1 MANRT
6 AVPFCTG
13 VPPDS
18 ATNALTSVE
27 PPAGS
32 TRAPDVTVT
41 VEAVGATSGILSH
54 AITASWA
61 STNAAAPACLAWLR
75 TWFRIILTSLRRAF
89 RRARSARA
97 ALHVV
102 DTGLGSD
109 SARLGSDIVVC
120 QVSMRNVNGSTGIA
134 RRYLSATR
142 ASSVGE

>member
-75 TWFRIILTSLRRAF
+75 TWFRIILTSCVG
-89 RRARSARA
+89 RSVEPALLGA

-102 DTGLGSD
+102 DRAI
-109 SARLGSDIVVC
+109 ARLAPDIVIF

-134 RRYLSATR
+134 RGYLSAR
-142 ASSVGE
+142 ASSVGG